1 MKNRSALLRIL
12 AAIAAVTP
20 ALAQSVL
27 VQPAKTERLAQFTT
41 GGIFPYFADGGGW
54 TTTFFITCASP
65 QCVFQFVFIGSS
77 GAPVAVPVRIFGRG
91 EAGDLE
97 LRITESTLNVN
108 LGLWESVLIET
119 LGAGAG
125 VTTGGID
132 VQSAAAL
139 AGFATLRQRVPGRP
153 DYEASVA
160 MENRI
165 FYNSAAVAFDNR
177 TGATGVAI
185 TNLTNNQR
193 ADIVVTGVDL
203 GDRLL
208 FTALISL
215 EASRGITFDV
225 ASRYPETAGKAGLL
239 RLTTQSAVIGGAAF
253 QFNPSG
259 PFTTIPVFGFNRR

>member
-1 MKNRSALLRIL
+1 MNRSAILRIL
-12 AAIAAVTP
+12 AAITALMP
-20 ALAQSVL
+20 ALAQSDSVR
-27 VQPAKTERLAQFTT
+27 AAITKRSAQFTT

-65 QCVFQFVFIGSS
+65 RCAFQFIFIGSN
-77 GAPVAVPVRIFGRG
+77 GTPVAVPVRAFGRG
-91 EAGDLE
+91 EGGDLE
-97 LRITESTLNVN
+97 VRMTESTLNVS
-108 LGLWESVLIET
+108 LEQWQSVLIET

-132 VQSAAAL
+132 VQSTSTL

-160 MENRI
+160 MENRTA
-165 FYNSAAVAFDNR
+165 YNSAAVAFDNR
-177 TGATGVAI
+177 TGTTGVAI
-185 TNLTNNQR
+185 TNLTSNQR

-203 GDRLL
+203 GERLL

-239 RLTTQSAVIGGAAF
+239 RFTTQRAAIGGTAF

-259 PFTTIPVFGFNRR
+259 PFTTIPVFGFNQR